1 MSHSLSAWFMP
12 IDFALTDEQKE
23 LQKLARRFAK
33 EQIAPIAAEY
43 DAKEEVPWPIVEKL
57 HEIGLLNALIPEE
70 YGGLGLGML
79 EEVIIGE
86 ELAWGCMGIYTI
98 PMASDLGITPILL
111 AGSHQQKQRFFRAL
125 TAKPALAAFAL
136 SEPGNGSDAAALRTR
151 AVRDGDHYVLNG
163 TKTWISNGGE
173 ALVLVVFATIAPELR
188 HKGVVAVVV
197 EKGTPGFSA
206 HKLHGKMGQRASG
219 TYELVFDECRV
230 PAENLLGQEG
240 DGFKI
245 AMNTLDKT
253 RIPVAAGSVGV
264 ARRALE
270 ESAKYARER
279 QAFGKPIA
287 EFQAIQFKL
296 AEMLM
301 GLETARAYTYYAAWL
316 TDTHQPQAHAAA
328 IAKAYASEMAFEAAN
343 QAIQIHGGFGYM
355 HEYPVEKLL
364 RDVKL
369 NQIYE
374 GTNEIQR
381 LIIARHI
388 LSQ

>member
-1 MSHSLSAWFMP
+1 MP
-12 IDFALTDEQKE
+12 IDFSLTSEQQD

-33 EQIAPIAAEY
+33 EQIIPIASEY
-43 DAKEEVPWPIVEKL
+43 DAKEEVPWQVVEKL
-57 HEIGLLNALIPEE
+57 HEVGLLNTIIPED

-86 ELAWGCMGIYTI
+86 ELAYGCMGIYTI
-98 PMASDLGITPILL
+98 PMASELGITPMLL
-111 AGSHQQKQRFFRAL
+111 GASEEQKQRFFKTL
-125 TAKPALAAFAL
+125 TEKPALAAFAL
-136 SEPGNGSDAAALRTR
+136 SEPGNGSDAAALRTK
-151 AVRDGDHYVLNG
+151 AVRDGDHYILNG

-173 ALVLVVFATIAPELR
+173 AELVVVFATFAPELK
-188 HKGVVAVVV
+188 HKGVVALVV

-206 HKLHGKMGQRASG
+206 NKLHGKMGQRASG
-219 TYELVFDECRV
+219 TYELVFEDCRV
-230 PAENLLGQEG
+230 PAANLLGQEG

-245 AMNTLDKT
+245 AMNTLNKT
-253 RIPVAAGSVGV
+253 RIPVAAGSMGI
-264 ARRALE
+264 ARRALD
-270 ESAKYARER
+270 ESAKYAKERE
-279 QAFGKPIA
+279 AFGKPIA
-287 EFQAIQFKL
+287 DHQAIQFKL

-316 TDTHQPQAHAAA
+316 TDTKQPQSHAAA
-328 IAKAYASEMAFEAAN
+328 IAKAYASEMAFNAAN
-343 QAIQIHGGFGYM
+343 EAIQIHGGFGYM

-381 LIIARHI
+381 LIIARHV
-388 LSQ
+388 LNG

>member
-1 MSHSLSAWFMP
+1 MP
-12 IDFALTDEQKE
+12 VDFTLTEEQKE

-33 EQIAPIAAEY
+33 EQIAPVAALY
-43 DAKEEVPWPIVEKL
+43 DAKEEVPWGIVEKL
-57 HEIGLLNALIPEE
+57 HEVGLLNAIIPEE

-79 EEVIIGE
+79 EEVIIGK

-111 AGSHQQKQRFFRAL
+111 AGSHEQKQRFFKKL
-125 TAKPALAAFAL
+125 TEKPALAAFAL

-151 AVRDGDHYVLNG
+151 AVRDGNHYVLNG
-163 TKTWISNGGE
+163 TKTWITNGGE
-173 ALVLVVFATIAPELR
+173 AETVVVFATVAPELR
-188 HKGVVAVVV
+188 HKGVVALVV
-197 EKGTPGFSA
+197 EKGTPGFRA
-206 HKLHGKMGQRASG
+206 NKLHGKMGQRASG
-219 TYELVFDECRV
+219 TYELVFEDCRV
-230 PAENLLGQEG
+230 PAENLLGKEG

-245 AMNTLDKT
+245 AMQTLDKT

-270 ESAKYARER
+270 EATKYAKARE
-279 QAFGKPIA
+279 AFGRPIA

-316 TDTHQPQAHAAA
+316 VDTHLDTHQPHSHAAA